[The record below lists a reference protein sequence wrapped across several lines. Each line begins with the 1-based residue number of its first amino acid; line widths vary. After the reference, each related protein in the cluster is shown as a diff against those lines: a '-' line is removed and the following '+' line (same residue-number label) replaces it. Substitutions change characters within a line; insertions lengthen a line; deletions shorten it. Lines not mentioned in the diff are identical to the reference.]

1 MRGPA
6 RWISGCTRADS
17 SGAGS
22 GERLGG
28 DFALGDR
35 IWRRILHGLGAVVL
49 VYFVVPNGFFVFA
62 PKEVILLVLLGL
74 VVVAELLRF
83 TVGLELPTVRD
94 YESHRVGGYVYFAVA
109 LTIVVLL
116 FPEPIAVAVVLGTAF
131 VDPVAGEL
139 RTAGRSRSLYPAV
152 PVALYAVL
160 AFTSLAIDR
169 PVALGA
175 GRASRARGGCA
186 GRRGRA
192 PEAPLG
198 GRRLRDDDRA
208 RAVPLRGRGARPGTA
223 AVAAPA
229 QTIGVRTACGAPFEE
244 STLIA

>member
-1 MRGPA
+1 MDFRLHQGGQFR
-6 RWISGCTRADS
+6 RWL
-17 SGAGS
+17 

-35 IWRRILHGLGAVVL
+35 IWRRILHGLGAIVL

-160 AFTSLAIDR
+160 AFTSLAIVGRWPWGLDALLALAAAALAVAVER
-169 PVALGA
+169 PKLPWVDDDFVMTIVPALFLYGAGVLALGLP
-175 GRASRARGGCA
+175 R
-186 GRRGRA
+186 
-192 PEAPLG
+192 
-198 GRRLRDDDRA
+198 
-208 RAVPLRGRGARPGTA
+208 
-223 AVAAPA
+223 
-229 QTIGVRTACGAPFEE
+229 
-244 STLIA
+244 